1 MMTGSANDTAQSDE
15 GRIMEYVAQKMTA
28 SLDATPCQWS
38 ADDCYPAT
46 VLFGLDPSTQPLTAP
61 RVADLLELEVV

>member
-1 MMTGSANDTAQSDE
+1 
-15 GRIMEYVAQKMTA
+15 MEYVAQRNTA

-46 VLFGLDPSTQPLTAP
+46 LLCWLHQQTQPLTE
-61 RVADLLELEVV
+61 LLVPDFQELEVV